1 MTCSNNTD
9 GTDWCL
15 HPPTPCDS
23 LGVNIIEIF
32 LSLVGGGGT
41 LPTAPLLPVNSPQV
55 LQSVILGQDEDYCVV
70 SIPEMS
76 TVRPDLTPS
85 LVSPAAGVDWYG
97 GRLVHNHQVL
107 SLANDLYLLR

>member
-1 MTCSNNTD
+1 MTWHTD
-9 GTDWCL
+9 RTDWCL
-15 HPPTPCDS
+15 HPPTACDS

-85 LVSPAAGVDWYG
+85 LVPRLTCRRG
-97 GRLVHNHQVL
+97 GRVWREACPPPPGPQ
-107 SLANDLYLLR
+107 SCK